1 MDVVDQQ
8 GRRRWSPQQRTAT
21 SPDGAGQGGRER
33 EHADQWGDTPLM
45 AAVMPYN
52 AAAMNYLMDLDAD
65 VELKNKTMR
74 RS

>member
-1 MDVVDQQ
+1 VNT
-8 GRRRWSPQQRTAT
+8 PTK
-21 SPDGAGQGGRER
+21 
-33 EHADQWGDTPLM
+33 WGDTPLM

-52 AAAMNYLMDLDAD
+52 AAAMKYLMDLDAD